1 MLKTLLMLLS
11 ATFALGVRAASD
23 NEVHLTLIETS
34 DVHGNFFPYDFLA
47 GGKPGSGSLAR
58 AATYIDSLRLARGDD
73 SVILLD
79 NGDYGMNT
87 PAYFCIDELG
97 AKK

>member
-79 NGDYGMNT
+79 NGDILQGQPT
-87 PAYFCIDELG
+87 AYAWQCAE
-97 AKK
+97 